1 MSLPQP
7 DALDWAAIAAQARD
21 DLQASEAWPVRV
33 RRDVEVS
40 SGFLPRRDV
49 RVHRSVVHLAAP
61 PDAVAR
67 LIADEM
73 MERLG
78 DWNREFAGG
87 EVLSEERAGPGDT
100 RWLMRVRY
108 ETPPVLAHR
117 EYVYGLRRHDVD
129 GVGAAARDVWITYQS
144 VVSSEPPPR
153 AYVRGALLG
162 TVHRCVTAEGGTRLE
177 HLLATSLGG
186 RLPVALVNTLF
197 ARGLEDALVRD
208 ACAQRALFLAP

>member
-7 DALDWAAIAAQARD
+7 DALDWAAIAAQARH
-21 DLQASEAWPVRV
+21 DLKASEAWPARV
-33 RRDVEVS
+33 RREVEVS

-117 EYVYGLRRHDVD
+117 EYVYGLRRHDVE

-144 VVSSEPPPR
+144 VGSSEPPPR
-153 AYVRGALLG
+153 AYVRGAFSA
-162 TVHRCVTAEGGTRLE
+162 RPAAWPPRAARQ
-177 HLLATSLGG
+177 LLATSLGG

-197 ARGLEDALVRD
+197 ARGLQDALVRD
-208 ACAQRALFLAP
+208 ACAQRALFPAR